1 MVLIVVHKS
10 LNVVHQH
17 VYELNL
23 KHVLEAWLKQALHEV
38 FLENRK
44 VSTDWMRARQSK
56 KFAEEPKSLEG
67 LDDQI
72 EAYVVEKLLLLTREK
87 A

>member
-1 MVLIVVHKS
+1 MVLVVVHKS

-17 VYELNL
+17 VYKLNL

-44 VSTDWMRARQSK
+44 VPADWMRARQPK
-56 KFAEEPKSLEG
+56 KLAKEPKSLKG
-67 LDDQI
+67 LDYQV
-72 EAYVVEKLLLLTREK
+72 EAYVVEKLLLLT
-87 A
+87 